1 MFLRHI
7 FEIFVHDKQVTT
19 QNNRLHV
26 PQANLLPEIK
36 GGPYGI
42 LCSTWHQR
50 QIRDTFNGSE
60 NLILERNV
68 ELNNMQDLIRVL
80 EQIVEEGEAE

>member
-1 MFLRHI
+1 MASYGAPGI
-7 FEIFVHDKQVTT
+7 KDKFET
-19 QNNRLHV
+19 L
-26 PQANLLPEIK
+26 
-36 GGPYGI
+36 
-42 LCSTWHQR
+42 ST
-50 QIRDTFNGSE
+50 DLK

>member
-1 MFLRHI
+1 MASYVAPGI
-7 FEIFVHDKQVTT
+7 KDKIET
-19 QNNRLHV
+19 L
-26 PQANLLPEIK
+26 
-36 GGPYGI
+36 
-42 LCSTWHQR
+42 ST
-50 QIRDTFNGSE
+50 DLK

>member
-1 MFLRHI
+1 MASY
-7 FEIFVHDKQVTT
+7 VA
-19 QNNRLHV
+19 
-26 PQANLLPEIK
+26 PGIK
-36 GGPYGI
+36 YNCET
-42 LCSTWHQR
+42 LST
-50 QIRDTFNGSE
+50 DLK